1 MTKISHPEIL
11 TQENRIRITNSIHL
25 CENFDKTKTCRMRR
39 KRMEGMEH
47 ASQPV
52 YVK

>member
-1 MTKISHPEIL
+1 MTKISYPEIL
-11 TQENRIRITNSIHL
+11 TQEKRICITNSIHL
-25 CENFDKTKTCRMRR
+25 CENFDKTKICRMRR
-39 KRMEGMEH
+39 KRMEGNEY